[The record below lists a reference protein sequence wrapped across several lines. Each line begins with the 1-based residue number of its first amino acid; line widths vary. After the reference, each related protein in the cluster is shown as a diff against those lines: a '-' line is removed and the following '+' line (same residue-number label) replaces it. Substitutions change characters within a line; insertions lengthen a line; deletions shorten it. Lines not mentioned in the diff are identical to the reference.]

1 MCTGFEIAA
10 LGALAGGTALQVSSA
25 NQAERAQKRAL
36 LRGIEQESAIQDKAN
51 DRTKDYVEDTF
62 DPTARNANYEAQ
74 ATKQEQSFG
83 ELLAKQAAQGEGA
96 ITPATAGAVSD
107 SYTRSKAD
115 ATAKAAERSRQLSK
129 LLARGGAS
137 GNLRGEEALTGAD
150 YSSDMMGYGVE
161 SRLNKNRT
169 GSNFDVAGG
178 AGNDLALLG
187 GLLSGSA
194 GLIAGGGKKKVGT
207 GLPAYG
213 TDYGE

>member
-83 ELLAKQAAQGEGA
+83 ELLAKQAAQGQGE

-115 ATAKAAERSRQLSK
+115 ATAQAADRARTLSR

-161 SRLNKNRT
+161 SRLGRGRT
-169 GSNFDVAGG
+169 SAAYGAAGNS
-178 AGNDLALLG
+178 GNDLALLG
-187 GLLSGSA
+187 GLLSGSS
-194 GLIAGGGKKKVGT
+194 GVIGSMGKKTPAKV
-207 GLPAYG
+207 
-213 TDYGE
+213 ES